1 MVHLIVAFILTVVLL
16 TTCRKLCH
24 YPSWPLFGLFLLI
37 GAGSGLTL
45 DYFLGYK
52 LGWWTYLHHAYWG
65 WDYYAYL
72 IPAWAMMVTL
82 FILFYKLA
90 DHFIKNQIIKFTLY
104 FGLIPLQQEFMG
116 ISQGSWSYT
125 ASPAL
130 IGIGWILLLDSC
142 VILKEFIDWLN
153 NPGYEVR
160 VYEYLPS

>member
-1 MVHLIVAFILTVVLL
+1 
-16 TTCRKLCH
+16 
-24 YPSWPLFGLFLLI
+24 
-37 GAGSGLTL
+37 
-45 DYFLGYK
+45 
-52 LGWWTYLHHAYWG
+52 
-65 WDYYAYL
+65 
-72 IPAWAMMVTL
+72 MMVTL